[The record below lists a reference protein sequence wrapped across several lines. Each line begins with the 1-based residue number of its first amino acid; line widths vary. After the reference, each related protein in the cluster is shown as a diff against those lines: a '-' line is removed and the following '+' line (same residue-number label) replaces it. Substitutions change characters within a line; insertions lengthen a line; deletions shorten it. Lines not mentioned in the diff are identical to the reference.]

1 MSAPKND
8 ASERLNQLAMLG
20 SLFEAI
26 EKLSDDQ
33 NLVQEL
39 AKLGGSA
46 AGEWFARVD
55 AAEEKSEAAQ

>member
-1 MSAPKND
+1 MSTPKND
-8 ASERLNQLAMLG
+8 TSERLNQLAMLG

-39 AKLGGSA
+39 AKLGRHAS
-46 AGEWFARVD
+46 GEWFLRAD
-55 AAEEKSEAAQ
+55 DAEEKSEAVQ